1 MDREPLGLAR
11 AHSAYFLLGG
21 LWPLIHFGSFEAVL
35 GRKRD
40 AWLVQTVALI
50 ITGLGASLAVSARRG
65 RVPLEMRLA
74 AAAAGVGMG
83 GIAAVYGARG
93 RISRLYLFDAAIE
106 LVFASLWIRSLAADR
121 QALMASQRE
130 RPRRGHAHP
139 AWPEPTRP
147 APQPPPRARE
157 PMGAPPKASRE
168 RRESRSD
175 ATRAAAPS
183 RGATR
188 ERSRTAEP
196 PRAAGRSRPAEPSPS
211 TAGSRPAGPSRPA
224 GRSRPPTPAP
234 PVGGRSRSA
243 VPAST
248 PVAADPQGAVGEPV
262 AAAAAPSSAAGPSPA
277 AVTEAVVVRV
287 FFERSK
293 AEAALEELLGS
304 GYDDAD
310 VTLTASGGHALDQ
323 AEGSFRRG
331 ALELTVH
338 PREGVKDPDEIMSRH
353 GGRPR
358 RERTTM

>member
-11 AHSAYFLLGG
+11 GHSAYFLFGG
-21 LWPLIHFGSFEAVL
+21 LWPLIHLGSFEAVL

-65 RVPLEMRLA
+65 KVPLEMRLA
-74 AAAAGVGMG
+74 AAAAGAGLG

-93 RISRLYLFDAAIE
+93 RISRLYLLDAAIE

-121 QALMASQRE
+121 QALMASKGE
-130 RPRRGHAHP
+130 RPTTGHA
-139 AWPEPTRP
+139 RP
-147 APQPPPRARE
+147 AQPARTPAVPQPPAPARE
-157 PMGAPPKASRE
+157 PIGAPPKATRD
-168 RRESRSD
+168 RRESGSD
-175 ATRAAAPS
+175 AARPAAVAPS
-183 RGATR
+183 RGASR
-188 ERSRTAEP
+188 GRSRTAEP
-196 PRAAGRSRPAEPSPS
+196 SRAVGGSRPAEPSRP
-211 TAGSRPAGPSRPA
+211 TAGSRLA
-224 GRSRPPTPAP
+224 TPAP
-234 PVGGRSRSA
+234 PPGGRSRSA
-243 VPAST
+243 TPASAR
-248 PVAADPQGAVGEPV
+248 VAADPQGAADEPV
-262 AAAAAPSSAAGPSPA
+262 AAAAPPSTAAGPSPA

-287 FFERSK
+287 FFERRK

-323 AEGSFRRG
+323 VEGSFRRG

-358 RERTTM
+358 QERTTM